1 MIQVPSHEDTLSHV
15 FDMYNPIKGILPDI
29 HGPCLTQLQGQSD
42 TQGQDGVQD
51 SRKRP
56 SSGPGT
62 CVQCLYDSMDEHLS
76 EVVPCSLPRSQYSAN
91 VCWHEFRLG
100 ETALRCLK
108 CGVTGPTQAAWPSA
122 AVLSHQDLTCLPL
135 APQSLVQDSPSA
147 RACIHTAT
155 FITPN
160 PVSGGW
166 VYEPPSPLTSFT

>member
-1 MIQVPSHEDTLSHV
+1 MIQVPSHEDTLSHF

-76 EVVPCSLPRSQYSAN
+76 EVVPCSLP
-91 VCWHEFRLG
+91 H
-100 ETALRCLK
+100 
-108 CGVTGPTQAAWPSA
+108 
-122 AVLSHQDLTCLPL
+122 
-135 APQSLVQDSPSA
+135 SPSPA
-147 RACIHTAT
+147 
-155 FITPN
+155 
-160 PVSGGW
+160 VSIQQTSVGMNSTWENCSRMPEMWSHWAHIGRLALCCCL
-166 VYEPPSPLTSFT
+166 VSSGPHLSPTCSPKPGAGFSLCPCLRPHSHLHNT